1 MLTLSRELKQ
11 CNSLPGLTTNES
23 ALLLIVG
30 EGEDCLPPVDPRAN
44 TSKRKTWRARS
55 IAKQLQNITPPFSP
69 FVNGVYQVN
78 VRTSLG
84 PSDAPLSV
92 IVSLVVPRLVFGETH
107 SADPASIDDA
117 DEAVAAAAVASL
129 AKRKR
134 ALIGSGG
141 DGIPLRFPIT
151 QVGQTQ
157 EMFIEVCNP
166 ADVPVSLQLAAA
178 ESESIV
184 WTPPTGN
191 SEPGFTDRETSA
203 HTSASSHEHS
213 DVTLAMSPTAGGGG
227 GSMRSGREGGLAAF
241 HVRVNALAPVVL
253 EPGGSTIIGPV
264 RFAPARAGLFSAH
277 VYLRNNLT
285 HLEPVCLEGEAD
297 TGLLSVRPWAES
309 GAREGR
315 KVSVGQGVE
324 AGAGAGAGTGTGGVP
339 RALFGFK
346 KAQVRTKHGQKW
358 KSGDV
363 FNVVMEEEVSHF
375 AVDFRSWARSPPT
388 TEPVIKKWVLSND
401 GKMPL
406 TVSLVGIRKIQ
417 GWNAAAAAGGSGSA
431 GGGLLGG
438 AYARGVFG
446 ATAGWFWRLLFG
458 DVSGLGTASAAWGEG
473 SVTFAGSIALCA
485 EGGFTVMGSRCEDG
499 GGRWQAQ
506 TLQPGEEVQV
516 AVAYAA
522 THCDPVGRVLDI
534 ASSAGNVSI
543 MMLAAASG
551 GPSAAAACKSAR
563 RAAGSATAKARG
575 AKGWRTVDG
584 RDKSF
589 GGGGDRDR
597 NWERESRWG
606 RAWLLVK
613 IVLLVGAVYVGIA
626 ALGAGNELPRVPAWA
641 KRLQACVGGAFSS
654 RGECGRFGVSVEVS
668 AAASVVVSSTAAE
681 TPSSAS
687 SSCSSPRS
695 PRALKFDGDCGDEN
709 RGHIS
714 SNHNIGGVTQK
725 GSKAGAKGSSQQGK
739 GKKRGGDNSGGGGGR
754 GGRRV
759 TSTHTTEVSPGTMA
773 KHGATVAAGVSIA
786 NDSRAATAG
795 LVEKPSSKADAA
807 ATNGAKESDG
817 HMARQSILPSG
828 LTDMLT
834 SPQHAS
840 KPVSTHQRHVS
851 PKDRTRSNGTKQQP
865 NPPTTGRGSVS
876 QSQTRAASSNGNKCV
891 VSSPSQLTSSRPN
904 QRPTTATST
913 AEAAKGGEVG
923 AAARNSTGLRPEGTA
938 FVGYSQRN
946 NGKVQRGP
954 PPVHAP
960 GGGIA
965 YSGRANANGMH
976 GSSRGVPSQ
985 GNQQHG
991 HRAGQQGYHGHGQP
1005 LRGGA
1010 AAAAAAAGSVAGGST
1025 APRDRG
1031 ISRSS
1036 SSSSSLVDSPSP
1048 PALASPAASMIE
1060 ALDGGGG
1067 GGGGRQNNMQ
1077 QYHKV
1082 SGGRR
1087 SLDQHQQQHYHNGHG
1102 SGYASASG
1110 HGQGMRGDFRLGGE
1124 QTATAS
1130 SASHVGRTGSM
1141 FSRWGQPEPATP
1153 SGALSF
1159 SSFLPAAADVGA
1171 GGASRVQHPLERPT
1185 SGWLAENSHS
1195 IARGVSELS
1204 AIPASG
1210 GGGSG
1215 TPSPIISQASPPFG
1229 PIGSNRVRLSSGTGG
1244 SPRLAQHPPSPAL
1257 APLGVPIG
1265 PSRRPPP
1272 GLSVPPGL
1280 RAASGGLPFSNN
1292 AAVGLVTTQESE
1304 WSENLDTFVTA
1315 SAVAAGVLGADED
1328 TGTTTGS
1335 GSTGDWGYKPAPKLV
1350 SDDPQ
1355 HPLTQ
1360 QHHRHDRALSAPAA
1374 PCPTSPAF
1382 PSSDN
1387 APVFDSSPFLAHG
1400 DGMFDENSRRSGSG
1414 AITVVGGSRLG
1425 GNGVDRLSTG
1435 SGVSNNRITGA
1446 YNGCPTEQQHR
1457 QKYLQSGRAPSAIV
1471 GGAVPPGMF
1480 TAAGTRGKGGGS
1492 RLGYYLSSGA
1502 GDPSGSWCGNGEGM
1516 GALGGG
1522 RGHTEGAEFLG
1533 VGEDAMPAEP
1543 PVFLAGSS
1551 FSSLDSS
1558 GGGGGGVVG
1567 NGQNGGDFFG
1577 FMGDDDK

>member
-1 MLTLSRELKQ
+1 RPIIVDLGVIRTGATARRRFNVTNLNPVEVNVTNVVMNGGRSVGGSSPVVASLVLVAVGPLPRAPQALTEIGRHLQSRSFRNIANQNAGSARATGAASGGVGGGGKSRDGGDSAASSTAPSSSSKERAKTHMPPETAVHQLIRETVRDGQVSYREVFLVGGSGTDSQNGSGPSGTSRTSRTPEGTGRESNASRVCTLVPGATATFEVAATAPEEVVDGPAQMQVRGLLLSTPMETIPVVVTYNTVQGGVIFHVPPRASPDNDRVASGGEAKVNVMRSKLGSREEAVYCSDDGEDDGHGDDDEYPEELLEGQEPSSKEAMSGETSDGEQ
-11 CNSLPGLTTNES
+11 EQQGVGVRLRLENAFPGRSVVATVSLRTNSQRGGTVHGIVSSGPLVRTELMRRDLPGIGYDLVKDIGDGQHGAPVEVGRVIYNASLHCHNAWRCLSERAGRLGLEGGHSNSVGGWHGAAGDGEDDEDEDDDSLECEKDVFDLLPRLVAQIYEDPSTNLQPPQHHGGLFHSTVAGAGRTGSTSYSGACSPEDRQFIAVNSDAPQADRGGGGNGNS
-23 ALLLIVG
+23 ADCRGRSRQFGTGRGGVHAVNGSPGSIPGGGGSAGAASG
-30 EGEDCLPPVDPRAN
+30 EGPAAIIGERAA
-44 TSKRKTWRARS
+44 RA
-55 IAKQLQNITPPFSP
+55 AKELWSLWPDIVF
-69 FVNGVYQVN
+69 NGINSFQEEVN

-654 RGECGRFGVSVEVS
+654 RGECGRFGVSVE
-668 AAASVVVSSTAAE
+668 
-681 TPSSAS
+681 
-687 SSCSSPRS
+687 
-695 PRALKFDGDCGDEN
+695 
-709 RGHIS
+709 
-714 SNHNIGGVTQK
+714 
-725 GSKAGAKGSSQQGK
+725 QGK

-754 GGRRV
+754 G
-759 TSTHTTEVSPGTMA
+759 
-773 KHGATVAAGVSIA
+773 
-786 NDSRAATAG
+786 
-795 LVEKPSSKADAA
+795 
-807 ATNGAKESDG
+807 
-817 HMARQSILPSG
+817 
-828 LTDMLT
+828 
-834 SPQHAS
+834 
-840 KPVSTHQRHVS
+840 
-851 PKDRTRSNGTKQQP
+851 
-865 NPPTTGRGSVS
+865 
-876 QSQTRAASSNGNKCV
+876 
-891 VSSPSQLTSSRPN
+891 
-904 QRPTTATST
+904 
-913 AEAAKGGEVG
+913 
-923 AAARNSTGLRPEGTA
+923 
-938 FVGYSQRN
+938 
-946 NGKVQRGP
+946 
-954 PPVHAP
+954 
-960 GGGIA
+960 
-965 YSGRANANGMH
+965 ANANGMH

-1315 SAVAAGVLGADED
+1315 SAVAAGVL
-1328 TGTTTGS
+1328 
-1335 GSTGDWGYKPAPKLV
+1335 
-1350 SDDPQ
+1350 
-1355 HPLTQ
+1355 
-1360 QHHRHDRALSAPAA
+1360 
-1374 PCPTSPAF
+1374 
-1382 PSSDN
+1382 
-1387 APVFDSSPFLAHG
+1387 
-1400 DGMFDENSRRSGSG
+1400 
-1414 AITVVGGSRLG
+1414 
-1425 GNGVDRLSTG
+1425 
-1435 SGVSNNRITGA
+1435 
-1446 YNGCPTEQQHR
+1446 
-1457 QKYLQSGRAPSAIV
+1457 
-1471 GGAVPPGMF
+1471 
-1480 TAAGTRGKGGGS
+1480 
-1492 RLGYYLSSGA
+1492 
-1502 GDPSGSWCGNGEGM
+1502 
-1516 GALGGG
+1516 
-1522 RGHTEGAEFLG
+1522 
-1533 VGEDAMPAEP
+1533 
-1543 PVFLAGSS
+1543 
-1551 FSSLDSS
+1551 
-1558 GGGGGGVVG
+1558 
-1567 NGQNGGDFFG
+1567 
-1577 FMGDDDK
+1577 